1 MTPSLYER
9 PADRIEAKVQQQS
22 SLPNAADLDTLRPHG
37 FCRDFGEKN
46 PRTCPRNTLW
56 ILVASEYKTP
66 LSKSLECP

>member
-46 PRTCPRNTLW
+46 PRPVHEIRSGFWLPRNTRPTFQ
-56 ILVASEYKTP
+56 IA
-66 LSKSLECP
+66 